1 MKLLYQSKLPERNQ
15 DTPNLILTLSS
26 PLPLNT
32 LISAFLASN
41 RKTMDHLVF
50 TRPDVL
56 PKLLHFTSQMQQHCS
71 LWKGYVN
78 FEEIVDLPIWP
89 KI

>member
-1 MKLLYQSKLPERNQ
+1 
-15 DTPNLILTLSS
+15 
-26 PLPLNT
+26 
-32 LISAFLASN
+32 
-41 RKTMDHLVF
+41 MDHLVF

-56 PKLLHFTSQMQQHCS
+56 PMLLHFTSQMQQHGS